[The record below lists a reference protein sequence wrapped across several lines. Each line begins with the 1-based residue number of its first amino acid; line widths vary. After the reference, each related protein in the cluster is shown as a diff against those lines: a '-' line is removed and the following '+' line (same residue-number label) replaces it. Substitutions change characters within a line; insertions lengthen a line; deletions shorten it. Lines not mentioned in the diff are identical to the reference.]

1 MTFFALSQLRHDGSN
16 WASSVACLA
25 GLSAAT
31 TCSSRIKERQTNM
44 ATCGEVLVK
53 LLEGYGVEQVF
64 GIPGV
69 HTVELYRG
77 LAGSSIN
84 HVTPRHEQGAGFMA
98 DGYARTS
105 GKPGVCFIITGPGM
119 TNITTAMGQAYADSI
134 PMLVIS
140 SVQSRSQ
147 LGGGR
152 GKLHELPSQSN
163 LVAGVAAF
171 SHTLMSAS
179 ELPAVLAR
187 AFALF
192 QAGRPRPVHIEIP
205 LDVLVE
211 NADALLASEPVSVSR
226 AGAAP
231 EAIAQMV
238 SLLAAAKRPLILAG
252 GGAIDAAPALAR
264 LAEQLEAPVALTIN
278 AKGMLPSRHP
288 LLIGST
294 QSLVATR
301 ALVAEADVVLAIG
314 TELAETDYDIT
325 FAGGFEIPGALLRI
339 DIDPDQTVR
348 NYAPQ
353 VALVSDADT
362 AVQALLAGL
371 CNKELAPRRA
381 DWGHTRAAAL
391 RETLATTWDD
401 ATRGQTVFLQT
412 VLDVLPDAVLVGDS
426 TQPVYTGNLT
436 LNLEQPRRW
445 FNSSTGYGTLGYAL
459 PAAIGAWLGRAS
471 EAHARG
477 AVVCLIGDGGLQ
489 FTLSELAS
497 AVEARTPIIVL
508 LWNNQGYEEIK
519 KYMVNRS
526 IEPVGVDIYTPDFIG
541 VAKALGCAAEPVA
554 GVEEL
559 KAALRKAGDRQGP
572 TLIEIDQTLWMNGMK
587 AC

>member
-1 MTFFALSQLRHDGSN
+1 
-16 WASSVACLA
+16 
-25 GLSAAT
+25 
-31 TCSSRIKERQTNM
+31 M

-53 LLEGYGVEQVF
+53 LLEDYGVEQVF

-77 LAGSSIN
+77 LARSSIN

-140 SVQSRSQ
+140 SVQTRSQ

-152 GKLHELPSQSN
+152 GKLHELPNQSA
-163 LVAGVAAF
+163 LVGGVAAF
-171 SHTLMSAS
+171 SHTLMSAA
-179 ELPAVLAR
+179 ELPGVLAR

-211 NADALLASEPVSVSR
+211 EADELLASIPVHIDR

-231 EAIAQMV
+231 AAVRRMTE
-238 SLLAAAKRPLILAG
+238 LLAGAQRPLILAG
-252 GGAIDAAPALAR
+252 GGAIDAAAELTE
-264 LAEQLEAPVALTIN
+264 LAELLDAPVALTIN
-278 AKGMLPSRHP
+278 AKGMLPSSHP

-301 ALVAEADVVLAIG
+301 ALVADADVVLAIG
-314 TELAETDYDIT
+314 TELAETDYDVT
-325 FAGGFEIPGALLRI
+325 FAGGFEIPGKLLRI
-339 DIDPDQTVR
+339 DIDADQTVR
-348 NYAPQ
+348 NYPPH
-353 VALVSDADT
+353 VALVADSRN
-362 AVQALLAGL
+362 AAHALLGALSQQALAERRNDWGQVRAARLRD
-371 CNKELAPRRA
+371 ELAATWDVP
-381 DWGHTRAAAL
+381 
-391 RETLATTWDD
+391 TLAQ
-401 ATRGQTVFLQT
+401 TRFLET
-412 VLDVLPDAVLVGDS
+412 VLHELPDAVFVGDS

-436 LNLEQPRRW
+436 FNPERPRRW

-459 PAAIGAWLGRAS
+459 PAAIGAWLGGGI
-471 EAHARG
+471 EGGARPP
-477 AVVCLIGDGGLQ
+477 VVCLIGDGGLQ
-489 FTLSELAS
+489 FTLPELAS
-497 AVEARTPIIVL
+497 AVEARTPVIIL

-519 KYMVNRS
+519 KYMVNRA

-541 VAKALGCAAEPVA
+541 VAKALGCAAEA
-554 GVEEL
+554 ISSVEQL
-559 KAALRKAGDRQGP
+559 RGALRAATDRQGP
-572 TLIEIDQTLWMNGMK
+572 TLIEIDQTQWMQ
-587 AC
+587 AVAQ

>member
-1 MTFFALSQLRHDGSN
+1 
-16 WASSVACLA
+16 
-25 GLSAAT
+25 
-31 TCSSRIKERQTNM
+31 M

-53 LLEGYGVEQVF
+53 LLEAYGVEQVF

-77 LAGSSIN
+77 LAGSTIN
-84 HVTPRHEQGAGFMA
+84 HITPRHEQGAGFMA

-119 TNITTAMGQAYADSI
+119 TNITTAMGQAYGDSI

-152 GKLHELPSQSN
+152 GKLHELPNQSA

-171 SHTLMSAS
+171 SHTLMSAA

-211 NADALLASEPVSVSR
+211 NADALLASLPVSIAR
-226 AGAAP
+226 PGAAP
-231 EAIAQMV
+231 AAIEQM
-238 SLLAAAKRPLILAG
+238 SQRLAKAKRPLILAG
-252 GGAIDAAPALAR
+252 GGAIDAAPALTQ
-264 LAEQLEAPVALTIN
+264 LAERLGAPVALTIN
-278 AKGMLPSRHP
+278 AKGMLPSSHP

-314 TELAETDYDIT
+314 TELAETDYDVT

-348 NYAPQ
+348 NYPPTL
-353 VALVSDADT
+353 ALVADANL
-362 AVQALLAGL
+362 ASEALLA
-371 CNKELAPRRA
+371 NLALLPSR
-381 DWGHTRAAAL
+381 DPQWGAVRVSRLQAQLSTEWDAPTRA
-391 RETLATTWDD
+391 
-401 ATRGQTVFLQT
+401 QTFFLQT
-412 VLDVLPDAVLVGDS
+412 VFEVLPDAVCVGDS

-436 LNLEQPRRW
+436 FNPEQPRRW

-459 PAAIGAWLGRAS
+459 PAAVGAWLGRRA
-471 EAHARG
+471 EG
-477 AVVCLIGDGGLQ
+477 KTGGPVLCLIGDGGLQ
-489 FTLSELAS
+489 FTLAELAS
-497 AVEARTPIIVL
+497 AVEAQTPIIVL
-508 LWNNQGYEEIK
+508 LWNNQGYGEIK
-519 KYMVNRS
+519 KYMLNRA

-541 VAKALGCAAEPVA
+541 VAKALGCAAQAVGDEA
-554 GVEEL
+554 QL
-559 KAALRKAGDRQGP
+559 RAALASASDRQGP
-572 TLIEIDQTLWMNGMK
+572 SVIEIDELRWQQSLGL
-587 AC
+587 

>member
-1 MTFFALSQLRHDGSN
+1 
-16 WASSVACLA
+16 
-25 GLSAAT
+25 
-31 TCSSRIKERQTNM
+31 M

-77 LAGSSIN
+77 LARSPIQ

-140 SVQSRSQ
+140 SVQTRSQ

-152 GKLHELPSQSN
+152 GKLHELPNQSA
-163 LVAGVAAF
+163 LVSGVAAF
-171 SHTLMSAS
+171 SHTLMSAD
-179 ELPAVLAR
+179 ELPVVLAR

-205 LDVLVE
+205 LDVLVQD
-211 NADALLASEPVSVSR
+211 ADHLLASEPVTIAR

-231 EAIAQMV
+231 DAVARMGQ
-238 SLLAAAKRPLILAG
+238 LLAAAKRPLILAG
-252 GGAIDAAPALAR
+252 GGAIDAAAPLTR
-264 LAEQLEAPVALTIN
+264 LAELLQAPVALTIN
-278 AKGMLPSRHP
+278 AKGMLPSAHP

-314 TELAETDYDIT
+314 TELAETDYDVT

-339 DIDPDQTVR
+339 DIDADQTVR
-348 NYAPQ
+348 NYPPK
-353 VALVSDADT
+353 VALVADAGN
-362 AVQALLAGL
+362 AAQALLADL
-371 CNKELAPRRA
+371 SRQTLSERSS
-381 DWGHTRAAAL
+381 DWGQARAAAL
-391 RETLATTWDD
+391 RSELDSLWDMPTRAQTLLLETVV
-401 ATRGQTVFLQT
+401 QE
-412 VLDVLPDAVLVGDS
+412 LPEIVLVGDS
-426 TQPVYTGNLT
+426 TQPVYSGNLT
-436 LNLEQPRRW
+436 FNPEQPRRW

-459 PAAIGAWLGRAS
+459 PAAIGAWLGGAS
-471 EAHARG
+471 QSSQRRPVA
-477 AVVCLIGDGGLQ
+477 CLIGDGGLQ
-489 FTLSELAS
+489 FTLAELAC

-519 KYMVNRS
+519 KYMVNRA
-526 IEPVGVDIYTPDFIG
+526 IEPVGVDIYTPDFIA
-541 VAKALGCAAEPVA
+541 VAKSLGCAAERIDS
-554 GVEEL
+554 VEQL
-559 KAALRKAGDRQGP
+559 RAALRMAADRQGP
-572 TLIEIDQTLWMNGMK
+572 TLIEVDQNRWTQGVQ
-587 AC
+587 A

>member
-1 MTFFALSQLRHDGSN
+1 
-16 WASSVACLA
+16 
-25 GLSAAT
+25 
-31 TCSSRIKERQTNM
+31 M

-53 LLEGYGVEQVF
+53 LLEAYGVEQVF

-77 LAGSSIN
+77 LAGSTIN

-119 TNITTAMGQAYADSI
+119 TNITTAMGQAYGDSI

-152 GKLHELPSQSN
+152 GKLHELPNQSAMM
-163 LVAGVAAF
+163 AGVAAF
-171 SHTLMSAS
+171 SHTLMSAA
-179 ELPAVLAR
+179 ELPSVLAR

-211 NADALLASEPVSVSR
+211 NADALLASQPVNIAR
-226 AGAAP
+226 PGAAP
-231 EAIAQMV
+231 TAITQM
-238 SLLAAAKRPLILAG
+238 SQRLAGAKRPLILAG
-252 GGAIDAAPALAR
+252 GGAIDAAEALTQ
-264 LAEQLEAPVALTIN
+264 LAERLGAPVALTIN
-278 AKGMLPSRHP
+278 AKGMLPSSHP

-314 TELAETDYDIT
+314 TELAETDYDVT
-325 FAGGFEIPGALLRI
+325 FAGGFEIPGVLLRI

-348 NYAPQ
+348 NYPPTL
-353 VALVSDADT
+353 ALVADANL
-362 AVQALLAGL
+362 AAQALLADLGHVS
-371 CNKELAPRRA
+371 PRDA
-381 DWGHTRAAAL
+381 DWGAARAQRLRSELASNWDAPTRL
-391 RETLATTWDD
+391 QSL
-401 ATRGQTVFLQT
+401 FLQT
-412 VLDVLPDAVLVGDS
+412 VFEVLPNAVCVGDS

-436 LNLEQPRRW
+436 FNPEKPRRW

-459 PAAIGAWLGRAS
+459 PAAVGAWLGRRANGQ
-471 EAHARG
+471 EGG
-477 AVVCLIGDGGLQ
+477 AVLCLIGDGGLQ

-508 LWNNQGYEEIK
+508 LWNNQGYGEIK
-519 KYMVNRS
+519 KYMLNRA
-526 IEPVGVDIYTPDFIG
+526 IEPVGVDIYTPDFMG
-541 VAKALGCAAEPVA
+541 VAKALGCAALS
-554 GVEEL
+554 VEGPAQL
-559 KAALRKAGDRQGP
+559 RMALACASDHNGP
-572 TLIEIDQTLWMNGMK
+572 TLIEIDEQRWQY
-587 AC
+587 A